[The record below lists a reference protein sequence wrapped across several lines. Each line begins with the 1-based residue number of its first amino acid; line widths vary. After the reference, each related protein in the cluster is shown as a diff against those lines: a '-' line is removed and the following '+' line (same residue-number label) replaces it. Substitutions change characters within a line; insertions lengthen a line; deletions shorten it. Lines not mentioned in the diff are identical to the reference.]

1 MFVRAT
7 RSCLLYFLVTH
18 IRYTHC
24 VSNMNKTHQQIK
36 FECIVIVASIDIC
49 VYFTSSSV
57 KCIVLLVFVFKHST
71 VNTYIKRSNYMCVLL
86 TLSYYFLL
94 IRMNSFLT
102 FEVALNKRVC

>member
-18 IRYTHC
+18 IIYTHC

-36 FECIVIVASIDIC
+36 FECIVIVASIDN
-49 VYFTSSSV
+49 SV

-86 TLSYYFLL
+86 THCHIIFSLL
-94 IRMNSFLT
+94 G
-102 FEVALNKRVC
+102 